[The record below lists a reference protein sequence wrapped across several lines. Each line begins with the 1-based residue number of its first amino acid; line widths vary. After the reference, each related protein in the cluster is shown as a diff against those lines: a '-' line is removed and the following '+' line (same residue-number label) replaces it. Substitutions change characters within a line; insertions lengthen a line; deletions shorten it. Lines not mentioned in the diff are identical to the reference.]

1 MAANDVPDIAPTD
14 AVQTLDYFQCPRV
27 FVPGNDK
34 RLGTDPNMYMAADD
48 TVKDFCSEQR
58 TRAAFTHI
66 LLESYGP
73 KLCTTQMNTMRSDF
87 LDGTDDREKFWEMFE
102 VTKNNTDYVQS
113 SDIQVM
119 VRSES
124 LNVTSRRYNRWL
136 RAEGCEVGARETMK
150 DGKRVRVV
158 KGLKLKREEMQVFQM

>member
-1 MAANDVPDIAPTD
+1 METARQQLTD
-14 AVQTLDYFQCPRV
+14 AGVTLGQ
-27 FVPGNDK
+27 
-34 RLGTDPNMYMAADD
+34 AAQDD
-48 TVKDFCSEQR
+48 HTKPQ
-58 TRAAFTHI
+58 
-66 LLESYGP
+66 
-73 KLCTTQMNTMRSDF
+73 NTMRSDF

-136 RAEGCEVGARETMK
+136 RAEGCEVGARETMN

-158 KGLKLKREEMQVFQM
+158 KGLKRKREEPMFT